1 MTPQQTTL
9 IAAVQAL
16 IDAKAQEF
24 TFNDA
29 ADLYSRTAFDQ
40 SQYFALAYAFA
51 RWVDDCWW
59 VSDHAVLYNGGALPT
74 EAELMAMMPAFSAEG
89 LWPI

>member
-9 IAAVQAL
+9 IAAVQAH
-16 IDAKAQEF
+16 IDAKAQEL
-24 TFNDA
+24 TFDGA
-29 ADLYSRTAFDQ
+29 ADLYSRVAFDQ
-40 SQYFALAYAFA
+40 SQYFPLAYSFA

-74 EAELMAMMPAFSAEG
+74 EAELLAMMPAFDSG
-89 LWPI
+89 GI